1 MSFLESG
8 ECMKEIKKYLETRI
22 GTYSF
27 FFEDLDSEFCYG
39 YNENVQM
46 IAAGC
51 MKLPIAVSAIK
62 YIEEGRGTYL
72 DKIVI
77 NEEDKVYGTGIIH
90 EFSDREYT
98 FFELLVAML
107 IQSDNTAANK
117 LIDIVGM
124 DRINEDILSMGLK
137 NTRLNRK
144 TADERAKSNGIENIT
159 SALDLCR
166 IWKNLHNAD
175 FLNEKN
181 STMLIDI
188 LQRQQLKNKL
198 ALYIPDDLK
207 YEISS
212 KTGDKSGVENDTAIL
227 RLQKGS
233 FTFTVLSMGIPN
245 SVYGT
250 VTLAKCG
257 KMMWDT
263 VINNF

>member
-1 MSFLESG
+1 
-8 ECMKEIKKYLETRI
+8 MKEIKRYLESRI

-27 FFEDLDSEFCYG
+27 FFEDLQSDFSYG

-46 IAAGC
+46 TAAGC
-51 MKLPIAVSAIK
+51 MKLPIAVSVIK
-62 YIEEGRGTYL
+62 HVQDGKASFL
-72 DKIVI
+72 DKIKI
-77 NEEDKVYGTGIIH
+77 EEEDKVYGTGIIH
-90 EFSDREYT
+90 EFNNREYT
-98 FFELLVAML
+98 LFELLVAML

-117 LIDIVGM
+117 LIGIVGI
-124 DRINEDILSMGLK
+124 DNINEDIQAQGLK

-144 TADERAKSNGIENIT
+144 TSDERSASDGIENIT
-159 SALDLCR
+159 SALDLSK
-166 IWKNLHNAD
+166 IWRQLYDAT
-175 FLNEKN
+175 FLNKEN

-188 LQRQQLKNKL
+188 LQRQQIKNKL

-212 KTGDKSGVENDTAIL
+212 KTGDKSSVENDTALIH
-227 RLQKGS
+227 LQKGT

-257 KMMWDT
+257 KMMWDNIT
-263 VINNF
+263 NNWE